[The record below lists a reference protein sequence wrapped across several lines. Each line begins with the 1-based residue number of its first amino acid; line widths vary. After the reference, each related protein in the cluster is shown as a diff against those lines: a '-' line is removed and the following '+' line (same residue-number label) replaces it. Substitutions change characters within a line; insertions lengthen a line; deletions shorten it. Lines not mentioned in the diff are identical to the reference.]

1 MTAEEIQQLK
11 QLVLR
16 ELPQALLQDTEFA
29 LVLEGMLSE
38 RFPRRDEFARLL
50 DELAAFRQESGQR
63 FDRIDQRLEQH
74 DHRFEQ
80 IDQRFDRIDQRLEQ
94 HDHRFEQIDQRFDRI
109 ENRLGKVDGRSLEVE
124 FRDKAAAYLGTVLRG
139 VRLVSVGDLAEDL
152 EGVLT
157 ETECQDL
164 LRLDVL
170 LRGRASLGGQR
181 VEVMVAVEV
190 SVKLA
195 EDDVSRAARRA
206 ALLRKSGWKALA
218 VAAGEEVAEGVIET
232 GAKLGVAVLK
242 DGQQFNWA
250 EALAAA

>member
-50 DELAAFRQESGQR
+50 DELAAFRQESG
-63 FDRIDQRLEQH
+63 
-74 DHRFEQ
+74 
-80 IDQRFDRIDQRLEQ
+80 QRFDRIDQRLEQ